1 MAKLSE
7 EQITRLQQGFTTVD
21 TNGDGQI
28 TKEELKVLL
37 AQLGQT
43 QDDQVI
49 DVMISMID
57 ENDDGKVDFNE
68 FVKMVTERKK

>member
-7 EQITRLQQGFTTVD
+7 EQITRLQQGFATVD

>member
-7 EQITRLQQGFTTVD
+7 EQITRLQQGFATVD

-43 QDDQVI
+43 QDDQAI
-49 DVMISMID
+49 DVVISMID

>member
-7 EQITRLQQGFTTVD
+7 EQITRLQQGFATVD

-37 AQLGQT
+37 AQLGQS

>member
-49 DVMISMID
+49 DVMIKSLM
-57 ENDDGKVDFNE
+57 
-68 FVKMVTERKK
+68 

>member
-7 EQITRLQQGFTTVD
+7 EQITRLQQGFATVD

-43 QDDQVI
+43 QDDQAI
-49 DVMISMID
+49 DVVISMID
-57 ENDDGKVDFNE
+57 ENDMYNIE
-68 FVKMVTERKK
+68 KKSDINIKITLI